1 MPPGKQT
8 ECYKDIIE
16 TVKEKIK
23 HQNSGAE
30 FMAPEHC
37 YIIELSNSP
46 DDPDVSIARA
56 RVAPG
61 ATTGLHRLKGT
72 TERYCIISGKGRME
86 VGDIPPRD
94 VSAGDVVLIP
104 PLCRQRITNT
114 GKDDLTFLAIC
125 TPPFTQ
131 DNYEDMEPQ
140 SEPPGNRRRV
150 PSRE

>member
-1 MPPGKQT
+1 MQ
-8 ECYKDIIE
+8 ER
-16 TVKEKIK
+16 IK

-30 FMAPEHC
+30 FMTPEHC
-37 YIIELSNSP
+37 YIIELSTSP

-61 ATTGLHRLKGT
+61 ATTSLHRLRGT
-72 TERYCIISGKGRME
+72 TERYCIISGRGRMD
-86 VGDIPPRD
+86 VGNIPTCT
-94 VSAGDVVLIP
+94 VSAGDVVIIP

-114 GKDDLTFLAIC
+114 GKDDLIFLAIC

-140 SEPPGNRRRV
+140 SAPPRKPAAH
-150 PSRE
+150 PSQ